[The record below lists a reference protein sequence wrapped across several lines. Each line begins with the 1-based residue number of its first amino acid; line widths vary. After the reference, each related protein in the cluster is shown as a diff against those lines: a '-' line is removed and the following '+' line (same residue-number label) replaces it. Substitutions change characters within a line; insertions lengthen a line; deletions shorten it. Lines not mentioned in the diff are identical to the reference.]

1 MIIIKSIDE
10 LNHLLDSN
18 DFYSDYN
25 NILIN
30 NYYLLVDLYNMFLDD
45 KLEYNFVYDENN
57 RFKLLEFVNDN
68 ILNNDNINDDIK
80 EVIHRLVINLSDY
93 ELGKCKLKSI
103 DISQELK
110 EKINKENKDYR
121 YFPTKKEMEILTRI
135 IKKNVINYDEKI
147 SKIIF
152 SESFD
157 DGLHKGI
164 TEELVINR
172 NNIPHLLGLT
182 SSRNSLYKYYRKC
195 KYNSLVKRI
204 KNNSKDENEF
214 NRLFKEIFG
223 TDYNNLDLDTFVNC
237 KYNPNPKNEEELF
250 LNSIYGSFPKEDMLL
265 FFSIDNN
272 LNDIVDE
279 NEKINNYIMDYF
291 NIEGS
296 LNEFLVEKDI
306 TKNNKFMKDFRS
318 TFLYDYPLI
327 NYNELLLKNTCFY
340 NMSLFENIN
349 SIVVDYSN
357 DKSLTNSDVFLLCYD
372 ECDKN
377 NVDNEI
383 DEFLTDNMNI
393 KNINSNG
400 DDIEQ
405 DYYYL
410 QKSLDYF
417 RKDDR
422 HYFED
427 MDKITSKF
435 KKKILKRD
443 MEKILKKNIISC
455 FGFVENNRDELINNG
470 NGSFNPFKH
479 DHKAETNLAI
489 DYEDYLYDYSVN
501 GNVLPVKLLFDVSEE
516 IDDMNYGDEINYSFF
531 RKMDNKNP
539 KKIIKMDRIIQSV
552 EKERGHNQILNNVL
566 LKVVDFHERMKAS
579 YDEKYSNYKYDVV
592 NYRHDNANLIYDD
605 VVTIKNYINDYKN
618 INNIRKR

>member
-25 NILIN
+25 NVLIN

-223 TDYNNLDLDTFVNC
+223 TDYDNLDLDTFVNC

-296 LNEFLVEKDI
+296 LNEFLVKNDI
-306 TKNNKFMKDFRS
+306 TKNNKFMKDFRT

-393 KNINSNG
+393 KSINSNG

-443 MEKILKKNIISC
+443 MEKVLKKNIISC
-455 FGFVENNRDELINNG
+455 FGFVDNNRDELINNG
-470 NGSFNPFKH
+470 NGSFDPFKH

-516 IDDMNYGDEINYSFF
+516 TDDINYGDEIYYSFF

-552 EKERGHNQILNNVL
+552 EKERGHNQILNNLL
-566 LKVVDFHERMKAS
+566 LKVVEFHERIKSS